1 MLLKTAF
8 ITALTAA
15 LTPFAQAAEPIP
27 AADMHAAAMPARSLL
42 PAPGETATQEEPA
55 PPGASVSPYLLEPAA
70 IGAPVMEATPS
81 LSSPAPSDLWERIR
95 NGFALQD
102 MDSPL
107 VGEHEAWY
115 SDRPDY
121 VKRMVERSKR
131 YLFHIV
137 EEVEKRG
144 MPTEIALLPMIESAF
159 NPQAYSRSHAAGIWQ
174 FIPSTGKNYGLEQ
187 NWWYDGRRDILAA
200 TGAAL
205 DYLQKLHNQ
214 FGDWELALAA
224 YNFGEGAI
232 SRAMTRNQAKG
243 LATDYR
249 SLNLPAETRNY
260 LPKLIA
266 VKRIVAQ
273 PNDFGLSLASIPN
286 APYFTQVTTSQHI
299 DVKLA
304 ARLADMPVDEFVSL
318 NPAHNRPV
326 ITAPRGRTL
335 LLPVDKAEA
344 FNANL
349 EGYSKRLVSWQSY
362 QARKDERIDGIARK
376 FGTTVAL
383 LKQNNRVALRRN
395 KLASNQTLLVPMHGS
410 GSEGQLLAVNLKS
423 AEPDPA
429 PAAQTRYKAKRGDTL
444 ASVAKRHGV
453 TAAQLKAW
461 NHLKSN
467 RLAAGQ
473 RLVLKADA
481 VETHTAAAA
490 GKSPA
495 TKPTRYTVR
504 RGDTLQSIARRFN
517 VAVLDIQRWNNLSA
531 NRPLLH
537 GTRVTVYRDGNG

>member
-1 MLLKTAF
+1 MFLKPAF
-8 ITALTAA
+8 VIALTAI
-15 LTPFAQAAEPIP
+15 LTVAAQADEPIA
-27 AADMHAAAMPARSLL
+27 AADLHAAAMPAPSTLS
-42 PAPGETATQEEPA
+42 APGEAASQETLA
-55 PPGASVSPYLLEPAA
+55 PPGISIPPYLLEPAA
-70 IGAPVMEATPS
+70 IGTPVLEATPT
-81 LSSPAPSDLWERIR
+81 LAPAAPADLWERIR

-102 MDSPL
+102 TDSPL
-107 VGEHEAWY
+107 VGEHEEWY
-115 SDRPDY
+115 SERPEY

-159 NPQAYSRSHAAGIWQ
+159 NPQAYSHSHAAGIWQ

-224 YNFGEGAI
+224 YNFGEGAV
-232 SRAMTRNQAKG
+232 SRAMARNEARG
-243 LATDYR
+243 LATGYQ
-249 SLNLPAETRNY
+249 SLTLPGETRNY

-266 VKRIVAQ
+266 IKHIVAK
-273 PNDFGLSLASIPN
+273 PEDFGLSLASIPN

-299 DVKLA
+299 DIKLA

-349 EGYSKRLVSWQSY
+349 ESYSKRLVSWQSY
-362 QARKDERIDGIARK
+362 QGKKGERIDGIARK

-395 KLASNQTLLVPMHGS
+395 KLAASQTLLVPLHGS

-423 AEPDPA
+423 AEPEA
-429 PAAQTRYKAKRGDTL
+429 VPAAQTRYRAKRGDTL

-453 TAAQLKAW
+453 TVAQIKAW

-473 RLVLKADA
+473 RLVLKADG
-481 VETHTAAAA
+481 VVTRTASAK
-490 GKSPA
+490 GKSRA
-495 TKPTRYTVR
+495 AKATRYTVR
-504 RGDTLQSIARRFN
+504 RGDTLHSIARRFN

-531 NRPLLH
+531 KRPLQH
-537 GTRVTVYRDGNG
+537 GTRVTVYRDGNS

>member
-1 MLLKTAF
+1 MFLKPAL
-8 ITALTAA
+8 ILALTAVLA
-15 LTPFAQAAEPIP
+15 TSAQADEPIA
-27 AADMHAAAMPARSLL
+27 AADLHATAMPAPSTL
-42 PAPGETATQEEPA
+42 PAPG
-55 PPGASVSPYLLEPAA
+55 ASIPSHLLEPTA
-70 IGAPVMEATPS
+70 ISAPILETTPS
-81 LSSPAPSDLWERIR
+81 LAPPAAADLWERIR

-107 VGEHEAWY
+107 VGEHETWY
-115 SDRPDY
+115 SERPEY
-121 VKRMVERSKR
+121 LKRMVERSKR

-224 YNFGEGAI
+224 YNFGEGAV
-232 SRAMTRNQAKG
+232 SRAMARNQAMG
-243 LATDYR
+243 LATDYQ
-249 SLNLPAETRNY
+249 SLTLPGETRNY
-260 LPKLIA
+260 LPKLLAI
-266 VKRIVAQ
+266 KRIVAK
-273 PNDFGLSLASIPN
+273 PEDFGLRLASIPN

-362 QARKDERIDGIARK
+362 QGKKGERIDGIARK

-383 LKQNNRVALRRN
+383 LKLNNSVALRRN
-395 KLASNQTLLVPMHGS
+395 KLASSQTLLVPLHGS

-423 AEPDPA
+423 AKPEAAPD
-429 PAAQTRYKAKRGDTL
+429 AAQTHYRTQRGDTL
-444 ASVAKRHGV
+444 ASVARRHGV
-453 TAAQLKAW
+453 TVAQLKAW

-473 RLVLKADA
+473 RLVLKADTR
-481 VETHTAAAA
+481 ETRVAATD
-490 GKSPA
+490 GKSRA
-495 TKPTRYTVR
+495 AKPTRYMVR
-504 RGDTLQSIARRFN
+504 RGDTLHSIARRFN

-531 NRPLLH
+531 KRPLQL
-537 GTRVTVYRDGNG
+537 GTRVTVYRDGNS